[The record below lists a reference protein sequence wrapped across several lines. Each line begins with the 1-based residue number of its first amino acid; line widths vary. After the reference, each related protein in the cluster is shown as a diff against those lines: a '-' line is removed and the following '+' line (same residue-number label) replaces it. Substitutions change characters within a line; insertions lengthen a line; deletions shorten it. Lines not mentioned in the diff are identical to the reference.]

1 MSEENSPK
9 EEKIKIHQEQPEI
22 QKGQVPGV
30 SEYTKLHSERGTL
43 REGYHLSLIL
53 AQLRLMAVQVYL
65 KKKMI
70 NNTIH
75 FYYKR
80 LKKIRGAFLFTEW
93 FGETKHRLELNQ

>member
-43 REGYHLSLIL
+43 REGYQPITDISSTPPDGGSG
-53 AQLRLMAVQVYL
+53 VPE
-65 KKKMI
+65 KKDDK
-70 NNTIH
+70 
-75 FYYKR
+75 
-80 LKKIRGAFLFTEW
+80 
-93 FGETKHRLELNQ
+93 